1 MGRIYLPRTQRW
13 WDLTRCARVTR
24 NTAHMRPRLDAGDYA
39 YLDHPGPLAFAHRG
53 GTGYDHTAGPGAGG
67 LENSMAAFQAAI
79 DLGYRYL
86 ETDVQV
92 TADGAVVAFHD
103 PSLER
108 TTDGTGNVADLRYDD
123 LRRHLIGGRETIPL
137 LEDLLQTW
145 PQARL
150 NIDVKVRGAI
160 DPVVRVVR
168 RHSAEERVCFAS
180 FSERRIRRVRR
191 LLGPRVATAYGPLG
205 IAALRTVPIGALRR
219 RLLSAPVPCLQVPW
233 RMRRLEVVTPGFV
246 ARAHAL
252 GKHVH
257 VWTVDDPDDM
267 RTLLDRSV
275 DGLISDRIDTLRD
288 VLVERGQWVDARS

>member
-1 MGRIYLPRTQRW
+1 
-13 WDLTRCARVTR
+13 
-24 NTAHMRPRLDAGDYA
+24 MRPRLDAGDYA
-39 YLDHPGPLAFAHRG
+39 FLDHPGPLAFAHRG
-53 GTGYDHTAGPGAGG
+53 GTGYAHNTGPGAGG
-67 LENSMAAFQAAI
+67 LENSMAAFQAAV

-103 PSLER
+103 PSLDR

-123 LRRHLIGGRETIPL
+123 LRRNLIGGRETIPL

-168 RHSAEERVCFAS
+168 RHGAEDRVCFAS
-180 FSERRIRRVRR
+180 FSGRTIGRVRR

-205 IAALRTVPIGALRR
+205 VAAVRTVPLGALRR
-219 RLLSAPVPCLQVPW
+219 GLLSAPVPCLQVPW
-233 RMRRLEVVTPGFV
+233 RRGRLEVVTPGFV
-246 ARAHAL
+246 SRAHAL

-257 VWTVDDPDDM
+257 VWTVDDPGEM
-267 RTLLDRSV
+267 RTLLDRGV

-288 VLVERGQWVDARS
+288 VLEQRGQWVDSSR